1 MNYKCHYDIASVIFD
16 DEYISSSFKYD
27 EDKSKWFYKDIDD
40 TWNEDKKL
48 MKLKYEI
55 TTRGFDKFIK
65 KYEKVNE
72 KKDEISFYNS
82 VFGFYI
88 LILQNVCLDFV
99 SYINLSILFKF
110 TVNIVIAPCICI
122 LVMPYEIALS

>member
-48 MKLKYEI
+48 MKLKI
-55 TTRGFDKFIK
+55 
-65 KYEKVNE
+65 
-72 KKDEISFYNS
+72 
-82 VFGFYI
+82 
-88 LILQNVCLDFV
+88 
-99 SYINLSILFKF
+99 
-110 TVNIVIAPCICI
+110 
-122 LVMPYEIALS
+122 